1 MAMFIIGSS
10 ITITTYSSPRFASMW
25 MYPCFPVARRCC
37 GADEFI
43 KLFAYTLTDY
53 HRVVHL
59 DADTLILHPMDEL
72 MGEGRRNCCCCLRL
86 PLHRARRLP
95 IRSSP

>member
-1 MAMFIIGSS
+1 MSASLLTCLFLGHLFSCLILSS
-10 ITITTYSSPRFASMW
+10 
-25 MYPCFPVARRCC
+25 ARRCC

-43 KLFAYTLTDY
+43 KLHAYTLTEY

-72 MGEGRRNCCCCLRL
+72 IGEGHRRYFGPFLALSYVLDKTPTIDRDRFPL
-86 PLHRARRLP
+86 PLR
-95 IRSSP
+95 